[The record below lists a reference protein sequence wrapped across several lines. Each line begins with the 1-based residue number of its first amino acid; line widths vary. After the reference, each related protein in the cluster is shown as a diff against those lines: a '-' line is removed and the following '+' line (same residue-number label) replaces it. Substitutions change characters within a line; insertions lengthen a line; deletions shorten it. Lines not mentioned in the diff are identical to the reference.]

1 MAIGHE
7 SWFMTIFHESL
18 TSDQLIGQLIWK
30 KFNKEIEQGE
40 DGAIVRFSLSSIFK
54 KSILKSVSSKKTG
67 PKL

>member
-40 DGAIVRFSLSSIFK
+40 DDAVVRFSLSRIFK
-54 KSILKSVSSKKTG
+54 KSILKSVSSKKNGT
-67 PKL
+67 